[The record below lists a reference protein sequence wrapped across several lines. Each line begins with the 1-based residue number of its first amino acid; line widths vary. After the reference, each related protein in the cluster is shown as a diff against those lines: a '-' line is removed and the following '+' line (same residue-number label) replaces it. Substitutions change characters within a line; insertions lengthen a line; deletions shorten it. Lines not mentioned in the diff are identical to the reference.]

1 MRFSVFMDTGEE
13 MILRQP
19 MATDHT
25 QITVLGY
32 SATPLK
38 FSHDAD
44 GLHIQFPLLPY
55 KPTLKYAWTY
65 KLIGVL

>member
-1 MRFSVFMDTGEE
+1 MDAGEDV
-13 MILRQP
+13 ILKQP
-19 MATDHT
+19 VATDHT

-32 SATPLK
+32 STTPLK
-38 FSHDAD
+38 FSHEAD